1 MHHWDSTGLAESR
14 TIRQLRQALSTLSNA
29 ETEKLTNALERD
41 KLAGGN
47 LPHDLILGLLRPR
60 LQAEDD
66 NKKKRGG
73 APTPVRHL
81 CWPFE
86 ELLVNQRPG
95 PKHRG
100 RVARTSIMPVWNWL
114 ASERLPDTLEDISQ
128 RIVDHT
134 LAKDAA
140 GLAAATE
147 VLHATCAQAIQEGL
161 AKASPGSKTKR
172 LLIEQLGG
180 EEILEDAREMA
191 LLLEVAPLLSDF
203 KRGMP
208 KNIAELTPDLATQVR
223 DLFDELAA
231 AQPDAAPYA
240 AVIAMRHIEKP
251 WQMFRIVKGVA
262 HTNTDVLISRTDISI
277 VGELLLLDM
286 EEAVDCMEN
295 VDPSEDPE
303 AVLEKLKL
311 FTQISRGIT
320 EEIGVRRDGAWATR
334 LMSARGAVSEII
346 RERMDRAPARI
357 VKALP
362 MRSTGRFGRGGPSRP
377 DLSKEVDQAA
387 VESANRTVKFLEGAR
402 RYAQAG
408 SFVGAINAAV
418 TEIDTY
424 LDDYERTILD
434 ELRSDDAAI
443 RDRGESFLD
452 AAAGLVE
459 VFRTP
464 DEAALLR
471 KRGMLAKDSAIA

>member
-1 MHHWDSTGLAESR
+1 MAESR
-14 TIRQLRQALSTLSNA
+14 TIRQLKEVFTQLSSAQTK
-29 ETEKLTNALERD
+29 KLIDAIEMDR
-41 KLAGGN
+41 LAGGK
-47 LPHDLILGLLRPR
+47 LPHDLILEALRPR
-60 LQAEDD
+60 MREEEDP
-66 NKKKRGG
+66 KSKRGG

-86 ELLVNQRPG
+86 ELLVTKRPG

-100 RVARTSIMPVWNWL
+100 RVARTSIMPVWQWL
-114 ASERLPDTLEDISQ
+114 AQDRIPDTLEEVSQ

-134 LAKDAA
+134 LAKDSA
-140 GLAAATE
+140 GLNAAIA
-147 VLHATCAQAIQEGL
+147 VLHASCAQAIREGL
-161 AKASPGSKTKR
+161 DEAKPGSKTKR
-172 LLIEQLGG
+172 LLIERLGG
-180 EEILEDAREMA
+180 EEVLDDAREMG
-191 LLLEVAPLLSDF
+191 LLLEVAPRLSDF

-208 KNIAELTPDLATQVR
+208 KNVSELTPALAREVR
-223 DLFDELAA
+223 ELFDELAE

-240 AVIAMRHIEKP
+240 AVIAMRHIEQP

-286 EEAVDCMEN
+286 EDAVDCLEN
-295 VDPSEDPE
+295 VDPAE
-303 AVLEKLKL
+303 APDEVAEQLKL

-346 RERMDRAPARI
+346 RERMDRAHTKV

-377 DLSKEVDQAA
+377 DLSREIDPQA
-387 VESANRTVKFLEGAR
+387 VERAVNTIRFLESAR

-408 SFVGAINAAV
+408 SFVGALNAAV
-418 TEIDTY
+418 AEIDKY
-424 LDDYERTILD
+424 LDDFERGIVD

-443 RDRGESFLD
+443 RERGETYLD
-452 AAAGLVE
+452 AVASLVE
-459 VFRTP
+459 IFRNP
-464 DEAALLR
+464 EEAALLR

>member
-1 MHHWDSTGLAESR
+1 MAESR
-14 TIRQLRQALSTLSNA
+14 TIRQLKQVLSTLNSA
-29 ETEKLTNALERD
+29 DTEKLIVALERD

-47 LPHDLILGLLRPR
+47 LPHDLILDALRPR

-66 NKKKRGG
+66 EKKKRGG

-86 ELLVNQRPG
+86 ELLVNRRSG

-100 RVARTSIMPVWNWL
+100 RVARTSIMPVWTWL
-114 ASERLPDTLEDISQ
+114 AEDRLPDALEDISQ

-134 LAKDAA
+134 LAKDAD

-147 VLHATCAQAIQEGL
+147 VLHATCAEAIREGL
-161 AKASPGSKTKR
+161 DEASPGSKKKR
-172 LLIEQLGG
+172 LLIERLGG
-180 EEILEDAREMA
+180 EEVLEDAREMG
-191 LLLEVAPLLSDF
+191 LLLAVAPRLSEF
-203 KRGMP
+203 KRGLP
-208 KNIAELTPDLATQVR
+208 KNIAELTPELTHQVR

-240 AVIAMRHIEKP
+240 ALIAMRHIAKP

-286 EEAVDCMEN
+286 EEAVDCLEN
-295 VDPSEDPE
+295 VDPAEDPKG
-303 AVLEKLKL
+303 VLEKLKL

-346 RERMDRAPARI
+346 RERSDRAPTRVI
-357 VKALP
+357 KALP

-377 DLSKEVDQAA
+377 DLSKEVDPLAL
-387 VESANRTVKFLEGAR
+387 ERGMKTVRFLEGAR
-402 RYAQAG
+402 KYAQAG
-408 SFVGAINAAV
+408 SFVGALNAAV
-418 TEIDTY
+418 TEIDKY

-434 ELRSDDAAI
+434 ELRSEDAAL
-443 RDRGESFLD
+443 RDRGETYLD
-452 AAAGLVE
+452 AVASIVE
-459 VFRTP
+459 IFRSAE
-464 DEAALLR
+464 EASLLR

>member
-1 MHHWDSTGLAESR
+1 MRLAESR
-14 TIRQLRQALSTLSNA
+14 TIRQLKQALSTLSSA

-41 KLAGGN
+41 RLAGGDM
-47 LPHDLILGLLRPR
+47 PHDLILGLLRPR
-60 LQAEDD
+60 LQAEDESR
-66 NKKKRGG
+66 KKRGG

-86 ELLVNQRPG
+86 ELLVNKRSG

-100 RVARTSIMPVWNWL
+100 RIARTSIMPVWDWL
-114 ASERLPDTLEDISQ
+114 AKDRLPDALNDISH
-128 RIVDHT
+128 RIVEHT

-147 VLHATCAQAIQEGL
+147 VLHATCAEAIREGI
-161 AKASPGSKTKR
+161 AEASPGSKAKK
-172 LLIEQLGG
+172 LLVEKLGG
-180 EEILEDAREMA
+180 EDVLEDAHEMS
-191 LLLEVAPLLSDF
+191 LLLEAAPMLSDF

-208 KNIAELTPDLATQVR
+208 KSIEELTPGLASQVR
-223 DLFDELAA
+223 DLFDVLAEA
-231 AQPDAAPYA
+231 HADAAPYA
-240 AVIAMRHIEKP
+240 AVIAMRHIAKP

-286 EEAVDCMEN
+286 EEAVDCLDTI
-295 VDPSEDPE
+295 DPADDVKET
-303 AVLEKLKL
+303 LHRLKL

-346 RERMDRAPARI
+346 RERMDRAPTRI
-357 VKALP
+357 MKALP

-377 DLSKEVDQAA
+377 DLSQEVDQLA
-387 VESANRTVKFLEGAR
+387 VQRAVNTVRFLDGAR

-408 SFVGAINAAV
+408 SFVGALNEAV
-418 TEIDTY
+418 TQIDKY
-424 LDDYERTILD
+424 LDEYERTILD

-443 RDRGESFLD
+443 RERGESFLD
-452 AAAGLVE
+452 VVASLVQ